1 MLRVT
6 VEATPV
12 QEPDTSRH
20 GGAAHGPRPPRP
32 FPFDPG
38 GGDEGGGSAAGV
50 QLQGIVGWSGGAGK
64 DEALIPALGLGS
76 MGLPERTDSATEQV
90 PFPIPA
96 ELASARRN
104 VQ

>member
-1 MLRVT
+1 MAPPHMLRVT

-64 DEALIPALGLGS
+64 DEALIPA
-76 MGLPERTDSATEQV
+76 RD
-90 PFPIPA
+90 
-96 ELASARRN
+96 
-104 VQ
+104 